1 MLRVAVGI
9 IRDEDNRI
17 LVAQRSKGAYLEG
30 KWEFPGG
37 KLEHGESSR
46 DAVIRELYEEV
57 GVQVSAVSYLTQIVH
72 DYDDFQVCLD
82 IWIVDKYE
90 GVVRGCEGQLIA
102 WHARDAIEAMA
113 IPPANEKILSALS
126 LDT

>member
-9 IRDEDNRI
+9 IRDEDGRI

-37 KLEHGESSR
+37 KLEEGESSR

-72 DYDDFQVCLD
+72 DYDNFQVCLD
-82 IWIVDKYE
+82 IWMVDKYE

-102 WHARDAIEAMA
+102 WHTREAIEAMA

-126 LDT
+126 VDT